1 MNAGDLNN
9 LVTIQAR
16 QAGQDAVGQPLA
28 SWVNLAQVWAD
39 VRHGN
44 GLEVVKAGA
53 PVSVVKASIRIRRRT
68 DVTNGM
74 RVLVG
79 STPYEV
85 ESVIQD
91 EARRVFTDLV
101 CKVVR

>member
-16 QAGQDAVGQPLA
+16 QAGQDAIGQPLA
-28 SWVNLAQVWAD
+28 GWSTLAQVWAN

-44 GLEVVKAGA
+44 GIELVRAGA
-53 PVSVVKASIRIRRRT
+53 PVSVVKASIRIRYRS

-74 RVLVG
+74 RVLIG
-79 STPYEV
+79 DTPYEV
-85 ESVIQD
+85 EAVIPDLAKRQ
-91 EARRVFTDLV
+91 FTDLV

>member
-1 MNAGDLNN
+1 MKAGPLNT
-9 LVTIQAR
+9 LVTIQAP
-16 QAGQDAVGQPLA
+16 ATGQDAIGQPLA
-28 SWVNLAQVWAD
+28 GWVTLAQVWAD

-53 PVSVVKASIRIRRRT
+53 PVSEIKASIRIRWRT
-68 DVTNGM
+68 DVTNAM

-85 ESVIQD
+85 EAVIQD

>member
-9 LVTIQAR
+9 LVTIQSP
-16 QAGQDAVGQPLA
+16 QAGQDAIGQPLSGWSTFA
-28 SWVNLAQVWAD
+28 RVWAD
-39 VRHGN
+39 VRQYN
-44 GLEVVKAGA
+44 GLEMIKAGA
-53 PVSVVKASIRIRRRT
+53 AVSVAKASIRIRYRT

-79 STPYEV
+79 ETPYEV
-85 ESVIQD
+85 EAVIPDVAKRQ
-91 EARRVFTDLV
+91 FTDLV

>member
-1 MNAGDLNN
+1 MKAGDLNN

-16 QAGQDAVGQPLA
+16 QAGQDAVGQPLSGWSTFA
-28 SWVNLAQVWAD
+28 RVWAD
-39 VRHGN
+39 VRRFN
-44 GLEVVKAGA
+44 GLEMIKAGA
-53 PVSVVKASIRIRRRT
+53 AVSVVKASIRIRRRG

-79 STPYEV
+79 STSYEV

-91 EARRVFTDLV
+91 EVKREYTDLV
-101 CKVVR
+101 CQVVR